1 MSKKPIVFIGAER
14 VGKATLKNLLDAGKN
29 IVAVFTAAPNLK
41 SKIADYVD
49 FLDIKQRYP
58 RVNFHYIKNSSHNS
72 VVRMIRSYKPEVIFV
87 VSWSYIIPAEVLKIP
102 SMGVIGLHY
111 SLLPERRGAAPLNW
125 AIIDGLKKMGV
136 TLFYM
141 DTGIDTGDVIAQRKF
156 SIGQEDTVNDLLE
169 KITRIAPRLVLKY
182 FDMIV
187 EGRAPRVRQN
197 NLKSSHTPRR
207 RPKDSEINW
216 LWDVK
221 KIHRFI
227 RALTY
232 PYPSAFFQIRN
243 KKITLISGKL
253 MKNKKI
259 MIEGYI
265 EENGKRK
272 E

>member
-1 MSKKPIVFIGAER
+1 MRCLANHNPNICQRRRIPVRPVLHHDQFQWVS
-14 VGKATLKNLLDAGKN
+14 AGN
-29 IVAVFTAAPNLK
+29 IRRLPPNSAVRCPTRNPGSLVL
-41 SKIADYVD
+41 IT
-49 FLDIKQRYP
+49 
-58 RVNFHYIKNSSHNS
+58 
-72 VVRMIRSYKPEVIFV
+72 IRSV
-87 VSWSYIIPAEVLKIP
+87 
-102 SMGVIGLHY
+102 
-111 SLLPERRGAAPLNW
+111 
-125 AIIDGLKKMGV
+125 
-136 TLFYM
+136 FYM